1 MKATRS
7 RSAWAGVRAVVGIA
21 GVGLPVLSF
30 LARLPAALCPIGTL
44 LLLTEVDGIGRA
56 GVVAGVLWL
65 GQAVGGA
72 PVGRLADRRGHRP
85 VILVASLVNAGV
97 IVALVGAVLAGL
109 PAAVQ
114 AVLAGL
120 TGATM
125 PQVGPLSRTRW
136 SVLTASGAAGP
147 GRREPASTPQELAP
161 APAGGPDGHQLTSA
175 PAEGADGHR
184 LAPAPAPA
192 EDPDGHELASV
203 RPAGPDG
210 KELTGRALSL
220 DTTIDEISFMV
231 GPALAATVG
240 VLCHPAAGLLLA
252 AVLGAVCGVLFAVH
266 PTAPG
271 PVRTGRGAAAAV
283 PLVSPGL
290 IVLWVM
296 AWGQGVIWGGA
307 NAGVS
312 ALSKELGAA
321 GMAGF
326 VWGGMAVTSALAG
339 LVTTALPVK
348 RDLTV
353 RLRWAIVA
361 QTLLV
366 LPLPAVDGFVGASL
380 VIAGIG
386 VAVAPHL
393 IAVFGLGERIA
404 PAARMGE
411 AMGLLGAGLII
422 GQCVAAVVAGPLA
435 EAYGYRAAFGLS
447 CGAGPVACA
456 VALLF
461 VRGRRFGPLP
471 DGAVGVPPAPAEAGR
486 GPTGRSS

>member
-56 GVVAGVLWL
+56 GVVAGMLWL

-97 IVALVGAVLAGL
+97 IVALVGAVLVGL

-136 SVLTASGAAGP
+136 SVLTASRAEGP
-147 GRREPASTPQELAP
+147 GRRGPASAPADGPERHEPA
-161 APAGGPDGHQLTSA
+161 SA
-175 PAEGADGHR
+175 PAEGFDG
-184 LAPAPAPA
+184 P
-192 EDPDGHELASV
+192 ELASV
-203 RPAGPDG
+203 LPTGPDG

-231 GPALAATVG
+231 GPALAATVV

-271 PVRTGRGAAAAV
+271 PVRTGRVAAAGV

-296 AWGQGVIWGGA
+296 ALGQGVIWGGA

-312 ALSKELGAA
+312 ALSKELGDA

-326 VWGGMAVTSALAG
+326 VWGGMAVTSTLAG

-461 VRGRRFGPLP
+461 VRGRWFGPLP
-471 DGAVGVPPAPAEAGR
+471 AGAVGVPPAPVEAER
-486 GPTGRSS
+486 ERTGRSS

>member
-56 GVVAGVLWL
+56 GVVAGMLWL

-147 GRREPASTPQELAP
+147 GRREPASAPQELTS
-161 APAGGPDGHQLTSA
+161 APAGGPDGPQL
-175 PAEGADGHR
+175 
-184 LAPAPAPA
+184 APAPA

-231 GPALAATVG
+231 GPALAATVV

-271 PVRTGRGAAAAV
+271 PVRTGRGAAAGV

-353 RLRWAIVA
+353 RLRWAIGA

-447 CGAGPVACA
+447 CGAGPVACG

>member
-56 GVVAGVLWL
+56 GVVAGMLWL

-72 PVGRLADRRGHRP
+72 PVGRLADRWGHRP

-136 SVLTASGAAGP
+136 SVLTASRAEGP
-147 GRREPASTPQELAP
+147 GRREPAMAHKELA
-161 APAGGPDGHQLTSA
+161 AA
-175 PAEGADGHR
+175 PAEGPDGR
-184 LAPAPAPA
+184 ELAPVGGL
-192 EDPDGHELASV
+192 EGQELAAA

-231 GPALAATVG
+231 GPALAAAVV
-240 VLCHPAAGLLLA
+240 VLFHPAAGLLLA

-271 PVRTGRGAAAAV
+271 PVRTGGVAAAGV
-283 PLVSPGL
+283 PLVSSGL

-296 AWGQGVIWGGA
+296 ALGQGVIWGGA

-312 ALSKELGAA
+312 ALSKELGEA
-321 GMAGF
+321 GTAGF

-366 LPLPAVDGFVGASL
+366 LPLLAVDGFVGASL

-411 AMGLLGAGLII
+411 AMALLGSGLII

-471 DGAVGVPPAPAEAGR
+471 RGAVGVPPVPVEAAWE
-486 GPTGRSS
+486 PTGRSS

>member
-1 MKATRS
+1 MTAPRS
-7 RSAWAGVRAVVGIA
+7 GSPCAGVRAVVEIA

-44 LLLTEVDGIGRA
+44 LMLTEVDGIGRA
-56 GVVAGVLWL
+56 GVVAGMLWL
-65 GQAVGGA
+65 GQAVGGT

-120 TGATM
+120 TGATL

-147 GRREPASTPQELAP
+147 GGQERA
-161 APAGGPDGHQLTSA
+161 AA
-175 PAEGADGHR
+175 
-184 LAPAPAPA
+184 
-192 EDPDGHELASV
+192 
-203 RPAGPDG
+203 RPAGPDA

-220 DTTIDEISFMV
+220 DTTIDEISFMA
-231 GPALAATVG
+231 GPALAATVV
-240 VLCHPAAGLLLA
+240 VLFHPAAGLLLA

-271 PVRTGRGAAAAV
+271 PVRSERVAAAGV

-296 AWGQGVIWGGA
+296 ALGQGLIWGGA

-312 ALSKELGAA
+312 ALSKELGDA

-339 LVTTALPVK
+339 LVSTALPAR

-361 QTLLV
+361 QALLV
-366 LPLPAVDGFVGASL
+366 LPLLAVDGFVGASL

-411 AMGLLGAGLII
+411 AMALLGSGLII
-422 GQCVAAVVAGPLA
+422 GQCAAAVVAGPLA
-435 EAYGYRAAFGLS
+435 EVYGYRAAFGLS
-447 CGAGPVACA
+447 CGAGLAAGA
-456 VALLF
+456 VALLL

-471 DGAVGVPPAPAEAGR
+471 DGAVAVPAAPPEVAQE
-486 GPTGRSS
+486 PTGHSV